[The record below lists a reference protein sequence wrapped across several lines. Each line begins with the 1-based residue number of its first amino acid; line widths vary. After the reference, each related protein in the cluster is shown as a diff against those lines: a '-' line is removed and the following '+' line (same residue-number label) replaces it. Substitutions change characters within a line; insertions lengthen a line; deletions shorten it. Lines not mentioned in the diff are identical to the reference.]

1 MKKFLFILLLSSQF
15 MNAQDSTSKQDSTSF
30 RKNEIR
36 VDVLSLVAS
45 SKINLT
51 YERFLNQRFSLGLST
66 SYADSKKINE
76 DFDEGYRNTIPKYEI
91 TPFARYNLSKG
102 LYSFYFAEVFVC
114 ANGGDFKEKVR
125 LIDDTGFAY
134 WVSQKSNYSD
144 VAIGGSL
151 GYKIY
156 FQKKIAVELLVGFGK
171 NLIDT
176 DKSPDVISRVGL
188 NVGYRF

>member
-15 MNAQDSTSKQDSTSF
+15 MNAQDSTSKTDSTDF
-30 RKNEIR
+30 RKNEVR
-36 VDVLSLVAS
+36 VNVVSLVA

-51 YERFLNQRFSLGLST
+51 YERFLNPRFSLGLSG
-66 SYADSKKINE
+66 SYADSKKLND
-76 DFDEGYRNTIPKYEI
+76 DFDEGYRNTVPKYEI
-91 TPFARYNLSKG
+91 TPFVRYNLSKG

-125 LIDDTGFAY
+125 LIDGNGNGY
-134 WVSQKSNYSD
+134 YENQKSNYSD
-144 VAIGGSL
+144 VALGGSL

>member
-114 ANGGDFKEKVR
+114 VNGGDFKETVR
-125 LIDDTGFAY
+125 LVDGNGNGY
-134 WVSQKSNYSD
+134 YVNQKSNYSD